1 MNIVII
7 ANTPAQVHFYR
18 NIILT
23 LSERGHQV
31 KLLVRRYG
39 ESIEVVNELRM
50 DYSVHSNLAS
60 SKAGKILALPFDI
73 LKSCRYLYSFKPDLI
88 SGFGV
93 YDALISALLDC
104 WCVEFSDSEP
114 RVNKLSYAI
123 QYKLYMPFVDSIVVP
138 ESFMDDLGRKQIR
151 LNSFKELAYL
161 HPNYWNPDEE
171 IKELLHLDDGE
182 EYALIRF
189 NAFRGVHDLGIR
201 GFSDED
207 KIRLVYTLE
216 KYAKVFISSEAGVP
230 SEIRDRVLRIP
241 KSRIHDVI
249 FYAKMLVTDTQ
260 TMTTE
265 AALLGTP
272 AVRCNHFV
280 GPNDMGN
287 FVELEKKYGM
297 IFNYR
302 DPDRALNKAVEL
314 IQKSNLKKEWNGK
327 RERLLRDKI
336 DITAFMSWFIENYP
350 ESFEIMKENPKYQ
363 DRFR

>member
-1 MNIVII
+1 MKI
-7 ANTPAQVHFYR
+7 AIFVNTPAQVHFQK
-18 NIILT
+18 NILN
-23 LSERGHQV
+23 
-31 KLLVRRYG
+31 KLIDDNIVYVLARDYG
-39 ESIEVVNELRM
+39 ETLHLLNELEIYHHVYAIPPR
-50 DYSVHSNLAS
+50 
-60 SKAGKILALPFDI
+60 SKLGKAVTLPFDVFQAF
-73 LKSCRYLYSFKPDLI
+73 RYLNGMDVDLI
-88 SGFGV
+88 VGFGIV
-93 YDALISALLDC
+93 EAYTSLLLKTPS
-104 WCVEFSDSEP
+104 VIFNDSEP
-114 RVNKLSYAI
+114 LTNTKSFYI
-123 QYKLYMPFVDSIVVP
+123 QFKLYLPLIDVMITPN
-138 ESFMDDLGRKQIR
+138 SFRQYMGAKQIR
-151 LNSFKELAYL
+151 INSFKELAYIHPKYY
-161 HPNYWNPDEE
+161 HPNND
-171 IKELLHLDDGE
+171 IFELLGIAHHEDYVL
-182 EYALIRF
+182 LRF
-189 NAFRGVHDLGIR
+189 NAFDAVHDLGIG
-201 GFSDED
+201 GFSRED
-207 KIRLVYTLE
+207 KIRLVHELE

-230 SEIRDRVLRIP
+230 SEIKDRVLRIP

-314 IQKSNLKKEWNGK
+314 IQKSNLKKEWNEK

-350 ESFEIMKENPKYQ
+350 ESFEIMKENPEYQ